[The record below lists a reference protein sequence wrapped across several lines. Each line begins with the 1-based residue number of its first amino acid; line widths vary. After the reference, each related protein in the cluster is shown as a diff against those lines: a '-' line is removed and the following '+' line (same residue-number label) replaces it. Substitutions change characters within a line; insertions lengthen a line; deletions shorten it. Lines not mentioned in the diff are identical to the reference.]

1 MLTRSMRAK
10 AVKKQEEPTQ
20 AVRDFETR
28 EEERKEREV
37 RMIHRRLGVDIRFRS
52 TEDINNMLTT
62 GTLGGKP
69 VKFFIISAH
78 GLISRQKVFRMP
90 PNMAAFDLGENEYR
104 GRLMCSCIGPS
115 MFNTMIGR
123 CGTRIGSFFNAMLG
137 GEYTPNPT
145 SPLIPQI
152 GYRTPGELAFDILL
166 SIDILKGDLDDT
178 LGCWDITDA
187 ISTFN
192 PMDFARWRKGRYIA
206 PNKSRF
212 IENPYAPPY
221 KREVNIMNKMD
232 RNNGIYL
239 SKVIQK
245 LEHKYPDTVCFI
257 SVACCMG
264 LESPERFGTEY
275 PEQPSAYTHYA
286 LKGEAIGEPAV
297 DLDCSMTCRVLDENP
312 IDYGHNK
319 SLSMV
324 LRSRNTTTCYIPLD
338 HEESGPYTPI

>member
-1 MLTRSMRAK
+1 
-10 AVKKQEEPTQ
+10 
-20 AVRDFETR
+20 
-28 EEERKEREV
+28 
-37 RMIHRRLGVDIRFRS
+37 
-52 TEDINNMLTT
+52 
-62 GTLGGKP
+62 
-69 VKFFIISAH
+69 
-78 GLISRQKVFRMP
+78 MP

-104 GRLMCSCIGPS
+104 GRLMCSCLGPS

-123 CGTRIGSFFNAMLG
+123 KGTHIGSFFNAMLG
-137 GEYTPNPT
+137 GEYTPEPT

-166 SIDILKGDLDDT
+166 SIDDSVEDNFDNI

-192 PMDFARWRKGRYIA
+192 PMDFARYRKGVYIS
-206 PNKSRF
+206 PNRSRF
-212 IENPYAPPY
+212 IENPYAPRY

-245 LEHKYPDTVCFI
+245 LERKYPDTVCFI

-264 LESPERFGTEY
+264 LESPERVGTEY

-286 LKGEAIGEPAV
+286 LKGEALGEPAV
-297 DLDCSMTCRVLDENP
+297 DLDCSIACRDLGENP

-324 LRSRNTTTCYIPLD
+324 LRSKNTTNCYIPLD
-338 HEESGPYTPI
+338 HEKSGPYTPI

>member
-1 MLTRSMRAK
+1 MRAK
-10 AVKKQEEPTQ
+10 AVETREEPTQ
-20 AVRDFETR
+20 AVRDFEKR

-37 RMIHRRLGVDIRFRS
+37 RMIHRRLGMDIRFRS
-52 TEDINNMLTT
+52 TEDINSMLVT
-62 GTLGGKP
+62 GKLGDKP
-69 VKFFIISAH
+69 VKFFIISTH
-78 GLISRQKVFRMP
+78 GLISRKKVFRMP

-104 GRLMCSCIGPS
+104 GRLMCSCLNRPLFDTI
-115 MFNTMIGR
+115 IGR
-123 CGTRIGSFFNAMLG
+123 KGTNMSSFFNAMLG

-145 SPLIPQI
+145 SRLIPQI

-166 SIDILKGDLDDT
+166 SIEDNLKGGLDDT

-192 PMDFARWRKGRYIA
+192 PMDFARWRKGSFIA
-206 PNKSRF
+206 PNSSRF

-232 RNNGIYL
+232 KNSGFYL

-245 LEHKYPDTVCFI
+245 LERKYPDTVCFI

-264 LESPERFGTEY
+264 LESPERVGTEY

-324 LRSRNTTTCYIPLD
+324 LRSKNTIKCTIPID
-338 HEESGPYTPI
+338 HEKSGPYTPI

>member
-1 MLTRSMRAK
+1 MRAK
-10 AVKKQEEPTQ
+10 ETQEEPTQ
-20 AVRDFETR
+20 AVRDFEKR

-37 RMIHRRLGVDIRFRS
+37 RMIHRRLGMDIRFRS
-52 TEDINNMLTT
+52 TEDINSMLVT
-62 GTLGGKP
+62 GKLGDKP
-69 VKFFIISAH
+69 VKFFIISTH
-78 GLISRQKVFRMP
+78 GLISRKKVFRMP

-104 GRLMCSCIGPS
+104 GRLMCSCLNRPLFDTI
-115 MFNTMIGR
+115 IGR
-123 CGTRIGSFFNAMLG
+123 CGTHIGSFFNAMLG

-145 SPLIPQI
+145 SRLIPQI

-166 SIDILKGDLDDT
+166 SIEDNLKGGLDDT

-192 PMDFARWRKGRYIA
+192 PMDFTRWCEGRFIA
-206 PNKSRF
+206 PNSSRF

-232 RNNGIYL
+232 ENNGFYL

-245 LEHKYPDTVCFI
+245 LERKYPDTVCFI

-264 LESPERFGTEY
+264 LESPERVGTEY

-286 LKGEAIGEPAV
+286 LKGEAIGEPTV

-312 IDYGHNK
+312 IDYGDNP

-324 LRSRNTTTCYIPLD
+324 LRSRSTRTCYT
-338 HEESGPYTPI
+338 H

>member
-1 MLTRSMRAK
+1 
-10 AVKKQEEPTQ
+10 
-20 AVRDFETR
+20 
-28 EEERKEREV
+28 
-37 RMIHRRLGVDIRFRS
+37 
-52 TEDINNMLTT
+52 
-62 GTLGGKP
+62 
-69 VKFFIISAH
+69 
-78 GLISRQKVFRMP
+78 
-90 PNMAAFDLGENEYR
+90 
-104 GRLMCSCIGPS
+104 
-115 MFNTMIGR
+115 
-123 CGTRIGSFFNAMLG
+123 MLG
-137 GEYTPNPT
+137 GEYTPQPT
-145 SPLIPQI
+145 STLIPQI
-152 GYRTPGELAFDILL
+152 AYRAPGELVFNSNLGIEE
-166 SIDILKGDLDDT
+166 DDASDKYHNS

-192 PMDFARWRKGRYIA
+192 PMDFTRWCEGCFIA